1 MEGFLISE
9 QVGTNSKLPAR
20 TRSELA
26 SDDLF
31 LLHELQPSKNW
42 KNRPKKIPLSGPDF
56 WPEIGFSLEG
66 LPGRAWRLEETES
79 KELGRA
85 SPRWNAH
92 H

>member
-1 MEGFLISE
+1 MKLQMMTCSYR
-9 QVGTNSKLPAR
+9 TNYSNAK
-20 TRSELA
+20 TGKI
-26 SDDLF
+26 DI
-31 LLHELQPSKNW
+31 KNV
-42 KNRPKKIPLSGPDF
+42 PLSGPDF

-66 LPGRAWRLEETES
+66 LPGRAWRLEEIES